1 MEPELESQQFEPQ
14 LVVKKDNKLRPLNGP
29 GVFWL
34 LIVLVLVLT
43 GFAVST
49 LDKPG
54 EIKNNSKD
62 QPSSSPLKSSILEAR
77 KPRIYTVTYK
87 GGVFSPTNLRIH
99 AGDTV
104 RFKNGGFFSIRIAS
118 DPDSEYNQIAGFDS
132 IGDIP
137 QGSYFAFTFAAQG
150 IFGYYNVNNSDEKGT
165 IIVR

>member
-1 MEPELESQQFEPQ
+1 MESEPQQFEPQ
-14 LVVKKDNKLRPLNGP
+14 LIIRKESKLRALNGP
-29 GVFWL
+29 GAFWL

-49 LDKPG
+49 LDQPRDRTSDPNY
-54 EIKNNSKD
+54 E
-62 QPSSSPLKSSILEAR
+62 PSSSPLKSSIIDAK

-104 RFKNGGFFSIRIAS
+104 RFKNDGFFSIRIAS
-118 DPDSEYNQIAGFDS
+118 DPDSEHNQIAGFDS
-132 IGDIP
+132 IGGIP

-150 IFGYYNVNNSDEKGT
+150 IFGYYNVKDADEKGT

>member
-1 MEPELESQQFEPQ
+1 MEYESGNYESQ
-14 LVVKKDNKLRPLNGP
+14 LIVKRESKLKPINGP

-34 LIVLVLVLT
+34 LIVLVLILIGV
-43 GFAVST
+43 AVGKLGQYQERPDIS
-49 LDKPG
+49 
-54 EIKNNSKD
+54 NNG
-62 QPSSSPLKSSILEAR
+62 PSSSPLKSSILEAN

-104 RFKNGGFFSIRIAS
+104 RFKNDGFFSIRIAS
-118 DPDSEYNQIAGFDS
+118 DPESDLNQIAGFDS
-132 IGDIP
+132 IGDMP

-150 IFGYYNVNNSDEKGT
+150 IFGYYNVNNSNEKGT